1 MNKTEA
7 ENIMM
12 MRYACIID
20 AVNQSVDDLR
30 SKREIIE
37 SASEKGVEDRNSGTR
52 RYFAVPTI
60 TF

>member
-37 SASEKGVEDRNSGTR
+37 SASEKVLKTVTAEPGDISQ
-52 RYFAVPTI
+52 YQL
-60 TF
+60 